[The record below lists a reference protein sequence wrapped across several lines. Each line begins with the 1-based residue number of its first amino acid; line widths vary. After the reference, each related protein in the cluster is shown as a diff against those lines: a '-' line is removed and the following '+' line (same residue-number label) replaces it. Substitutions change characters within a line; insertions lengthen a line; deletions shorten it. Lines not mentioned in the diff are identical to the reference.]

1 MSSKD
6 VLDEIECEEDG
17 YCIKAPYGF
26 RIDLDFLKY
35 VENHEKGQSL
45 VGRAQEQS
53 NSVEKHSQ
61 DCKHLLQASE
71 PTGSI
76 NSSLVFSNDLSLSC
90 SYCAFKDCAEHSVD
104 TKMSKGECYG
114 ERPQPETLVQ
124 RKLDASK
131 MAATRETA
139 SSHFHSPSTAT
150 SQLCAVRDQMKA
162 ALRGFQALEG
172 QACEVRKLRAEL
184 AELKSM
190 HNLSG
195 SNSEQ
200 LAASHKQNVTTVVV
214 DTDVEDCDLGSK
226 SLDDVH
232 TLRRHVFSLEKE
244 LQETRAQLEMAKMK
258 SAPELEEQSVLETG
272 ITRKHNVSDLSKC
285 GRNQEKLHFSDVAV
299 SAKPTMLDARTGPD
313 DSMIPRLRSVAVG
326 EAPEMV
332 TLVGSNQA
340 DVEKHSVACGPD
352 EPFATLEYTKPAPL
366 TVCADQVHNLFKKQE
381 ILLSSCYDLTCAVSD
396 NTRPQ
401 KDPASGT
408 TTDIAQVMCL
418 TSADHRALEASS
430 FTHPLPNH
438 PFENDLLRK
447 SSSVLHPLQP
457 TELPRTSTDIQTS
470 IEPQA
475 ASDALVLRSAEQSP
489 RPIERVE
496 IDTVTTFENCVSIPG
511 SISRT
516 CDSNGSRVE
525 KKSFSLSCEDAR
537 AFGQADVLF
546 TSSAKVVLSPAAE
559 PKSIMKKGDHE
570 VRVTP
575 KKILQFTGV
584 NGGYESTSSEDS
596 SSDDSSSLESS
607 NEAEKEQEEEL
618 KEPMEAGDDDIE
630 SVKLG
635 DDLLSACEELK
646 SCLVMEEPLSNFKN
660 EAALAKLRYKWFEA
674 FGSSTS
680 KHSAAAGLLQALRRV
695 SCSLAESMVN
705 MVDVSGN
712 TALHYAISYSNF
724 PIVGLLLD
732 TGVCDVDKPNKAG
745 YNAIMLAS
753 LALVTSPKHIE
764 VMRRLLV
771 MGNVNAPASQAGQ
784 TPLMLAASHGR
795 VNMVQ
800 ELLAHG
806 ANVNAHDYDGSTAL
820 MCACEHGHVEIAGIL
835 LAQPGCQAA
844 ATDNDGSTA
853 LSIALEARH
862 RNIAVLL
869 YAHANFGKAPST
881 VVPVTGRKRPSADL
895 CVEHK

>member
-352 EPFATLEYTKPAPL
+352 EPFATLEYTKL
-366 TVCADQVHNLFKKQE
+366 
-381 ILLSSCYDLTCAVSD
+381 
-396 NTRPQ
+396 
-401 KDPASGT
+401 
-408 TTDIAQVMCL
+408 
-418 TSADHRALEASS
+418 
-430 FTHPLPNH
+430 
-438 PFENDLLRK
+438 
-447 SSSVLHPLQP
+447 
-457 TELPRTSTDIQTS
+457 
-470 IEPQA
+470 
-475 ASDALVLRSAEQSP
+475 
-489 RPIERVE
+489 
-496 IDTVTTFENCVSIPG
+496 
-511 SISRT
+511 
-516 CDSNGSRVE
+516 
-525 KKSFSLSCEDAR
+525 
-537 AFGQADVLF
+537 
-546 TSSAKVVLSPAAE
+546 VLSPAAE